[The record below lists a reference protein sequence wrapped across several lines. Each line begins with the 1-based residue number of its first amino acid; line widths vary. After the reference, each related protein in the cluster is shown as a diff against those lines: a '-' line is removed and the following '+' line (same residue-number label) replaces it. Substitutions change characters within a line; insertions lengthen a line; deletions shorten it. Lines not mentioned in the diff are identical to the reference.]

1 MTAQLN
7 TDAFAEDAVE
17 AEDTLQ
23 GKFLVF
29 KVGSEDYGIEIRYVT
44 EIVGIQ
50 KINEVPDLPSSMKGV
65 INLRGRVIPV
75 MDIRQRFRLPAR
87 EYDERTCIIVVQV
100 EDQVSGMIIDQV
112 REVTEIPEKQIEPP
126 PVRSTQSGHYVKGI
140 GKVAD
145 EVKIL
150 LDVHRLFNV

>member
-1 MTAQLN
+1 MTVQLN
-7 TDAFAEDAVE
+7 ADAFAEDAVA
-17 AEDTLQ
+17 AEDTLR

-29 KVGSEDYGIEIRYVT
+29 KVGNEDYGIEIRHVT

-65 INLRGRVIPV
+65 INLRGKVVPV
-75 MDIRQRFRLPAR
+75 MDIRQRFGMPAR
-87 EYDERTCIIVVQV
+87 EYDERTCIVVVQV
-100 EDQVSGMIIDQV
+100 DDQISGLIIDQV
-112 REVTEIPEKQIEPP
+112 REVTEIPDEQIEPP
-126 PVRSTQSGHYVKGI
+126 PVRSTQPGHYVKGM